1 MIINKEGKLFG
12 KVSIIDILV
21 LIGIIVVII
30 GLAMRFGP
38 AGRAVLTSSEKIQYT
53 LRVEGVR
60 FFTVDALERGG
71 PVSDATTKEEMG
83 TVVDVTAVPARG
95 EVMMADGTVARLEIP
110 EEYDVY
116 ITVEVDGKSNDTG
129 FYTQGNK
136 FLAAGS
142 TYTIN
147 TKYAVCS
154 CVVEDIRAL

>member
-1 MIINKEGKLFG
+1 
-12 KVSIIDILV
+12 
-21 LIGIIVVII
+21 
-30 GLAMRFGP
+30 
-38 AGRAVLTSSEKIQYT
+38 
-53 LRVEGVR
+53 
-60 FFTVDALERGG
+60 
-71 PVSDATTKEEMG
+71 
-83 TVVDVTAVPARG
+83 
-95 EVMMADGTVARLEIP
+95 MMADGTVARLEIP

-154 CVVEDIRAL
+154 CVSRIYGRFDAAGREDDTINCDKPSPRRRLQTVDKPYCR

>member
-95 EVMMADGTVARLEIP
+95 E
-110 EEYDVY
+110 
-116 ITVEVDGKSNDTG
+116 S
-129 FYTQGNK
+129 
-136 FLAAGS
+136 
-142 TYTIN
+142 
-147 TKYAVCS
+147 
-154 CVVEDIRAL
+154 